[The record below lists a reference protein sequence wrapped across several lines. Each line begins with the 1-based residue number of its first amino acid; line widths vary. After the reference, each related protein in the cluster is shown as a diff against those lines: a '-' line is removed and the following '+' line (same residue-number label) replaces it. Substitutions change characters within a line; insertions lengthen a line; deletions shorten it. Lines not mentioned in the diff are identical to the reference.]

1 MKELEKTWRWFGE
14 DDPISLNDIRQT
26 GATGVVTALH
36 HIPNGEA
43 WSKEEI
49 LKRKIDIEEHG
60 LTWSVVESI
69 PVHEDIK
76 LQRGAWKEYIEN
88 YGQSIRNLGA
98 CGISI
103 VAYNFMPVLDWTRT
117 DLHYQLPDGSIAL
130 RFDKVA
136 FAAFDLFILKRPF
149 AEKDYTI
156 DERQA
161 SSEYY
166 KLRTADEIECLS
178 DSIIAGLPGAEEG
191 YTLIELKDTL
201 NQYEN
206 VTSDE
211 LRRNLI
217 HFMRQISCV
226 AAESNVRLA
235 IHPDDPPYSVLGLPR
250 VVSTE
255 KDLSTIFDAV
265 PNASNGLCFCSGSF
279 GVRTDNDLPAI
290 AKRFA
295 SRIHFIHLRNVTRE
309 ADGSF
314 HEADHLKGSVDMY
327 ALMDVLLEEQQQR
340 DRPIPMRPDHGH
352 QKLDDKGKKVN
363 PGYSS
368 IGRLKGLAELTG
380 LEMGILRSAK

>member
-1 MKELEKTWRWFGE
+1 MKGLEKTWRWFGE
-14 DDPISLNDIRQT
+14 DDPISLNDIKQT

-36 HIPNGEA
+36 HIPNGEV
-43 WSKEEI
+43 WSIEEI
-49 LKRKIDIEEHG
+49 LKRKTVIEEHG
-60 LTWSVVESI
+60 MTWSVVESI
-69 PVHEDIK
+69 PVHETIK
-76 LQRGAWKEYIEN
+76 LQRGAWKEHIEN

-117 DLHYQLPDGSIAL
+117 DLHYKMPDGSVAL
-130 RFDKVA
+130 RFDKIA
-136 FAAFDLFILKRPF
+136 FSAFDLFILKRPF
-149 AEKDYTI
+149 AEKDYTT

-161 SSEYY
+161 ASEYFE
-166 KLRTADEIECLS
+166 LLTTDEIKCLS
-178 DSIIAGLPGAEEG
+178 ENIIAGLPGAEEG

-201 NQYEN
+201 DQYKH
-206 VTSDE
+206 VSSDE
-211 LRRNLI
+211 LRSNLI
-217 HFMRQISCV
+217 HFMRQISSV

-235 IHPDDPPYSVLGLPR
+235 IHPDDPPYSILGLPR

-255 KDLSTIFDAV
+255 MDLATIFDSV
-265 PNASNGLCFCSGSF
+265 PNADNGLCFCSGSF
-279 GVRTDNDLPAI
+279 GVRADNDLPAI

-327 ALMDVLLEEQQQR
+327 AVMDVLLEEQQQR

-352 QKLDDKGKKVN
+352 QKLDDKGKKIN
-363 PGYSS
+363 PGYPS

-380 LEMGILRSAK
+380 LEMGILRSAQ